1 MQSKHMNA
9 YIPTSE
15 TTDYD
20 VIIIGGAFSG
30 AASGVLLKRDLPNL
44 RVLIIERAEAFDRK
58 VGESTS
64 EVGGCFLTRVLH
76 LGSYLSAHH
85 YQKHGLRMWFCN
97 SPDDA
102 VEDCTELGPKFQ
114 SRLPTFQLDRALLDE
129 KILSD
134 ATELG
139 CELLRPATLRSF
151 ELAEGAQAHRVTVAK
166 AGGET
171 MTYSAKWII
180 DASGKAA
187 LFAKKLG
194 FHRPLGDEHPTS
206 SIWCRFRKVNTLDS
220 AKTRTDHPKLM
231 MNVRGLRATATNH
244 LMGHGWWVWLIPLA
258 NGDYSVGIVWD
269 RTAFTLPE
277 GPSLLERLRSHILQH
292 PIGRLMFADAEP
304 IEDDTFYYKG
314 LPYYTEQMAGNRWA
328 MVGDAAGFIDPLY
341 SQGLDYCGH
350 TVFAVTQMIRKA
362 EMGEDVSPTIDYLK
376 QAYKRS
382 YRLWFESLYKG
393 KYEYMGDAELT
404 RISFI
409 MDLGTYFVG
418 PVRLVYDNPE
428 YEFSRLP
435 YDGPSGAF
443 FARFMSFYNRR
454 LNAMAKKRRAK
465 GTYGA
470 WNTGMD
476 LTLGQSYTP
485 DFSAFRFLRWGTR
498 LWLMAELR
506 TIFGKPKKMP
516 MTAKSPMPEMDMSD
530 SSLAMEKNT
539 P

>member
-1 MQSKHMNA
+1 MNDPQMPSVSQA
-9 YIPTSE
+9 
-15 TTDYD
+15 DYD
-20 VIIIGGAFSG
+20 VIIMGGAFSG
-30 AASGVLLKRDLPNL
+30 ASAALLLKRDHPEL
-44 RVLIIERAEAFDRK
+44 RVLVVERQVEFDRK

-97 SPDDA
+97 SPKDS

-129 KILSD
+129 HVLKLAREAGAD
-134 ATELG
+134 
-139 CELLRPATLRSF
+139 LLRPATLR
-151 ELAEGAQAHRVTVAK
+151 EVTLAEGDENHRVTVAVSK
-166 AGGET
+166 EET
-171 MTYSAKWII
+171 KTFTARWVI

-187 LFAKKLG
+187 LLSKKLG
-194 FHRPLGDEHPTS
+194 LHRQLGEEHATS
-206 SIWCRFRKVNTLDS
+206 SLWCRYRNVNSLDS
-220 AKTRTDHPKLM
+220 HKSRTMNPKLM
-231 MNVRGLRATATNH
+231 MRTKASRAAATNH
-244 LMGHGWWVWLIPLA
+244 LMGRGWWVWLIPLA
-258 NGDYSVGIVWD
+258 NGDYSAGIVWD
-269 RTAFTLPE
+269 RNVFTLPE
-277 GPSLLERLRSHILQH
+277 GRSLTERLHAHILQH
-292 PIGRLMFADAEP
+292 PIGRLMFENAEP
-304 IEDDTFYYKG
+304 VEDDTFYYKG

-350 TVFAVTQMIRKA
+350 TVFAVTRMIGKQA
-362 EMGEDVSPTIDYLK
+362 MGEDITETLNYLK
-376 QAYKRS
+376 GAYKRS

-404 RISFI
+404 RIAFI

-418 PVRLVYDNPE
+418 PVRLVYDNPD
-428 YEFSRLP
+428 YEFGRLP
-435 YDGPSGAF
+435 YDGPAGTV
-443 FARFMSFYNRR
+443 FAKFMALYNRR
-454 LNAMAKKRRAK
+454 LNAMAKKRQAK

-485 DFSAFRFLRWGTR
+485 DFSALRFLRWGTR

-506 TIFGKPKKMP
+506 TLFGRAPKKMP
-516 MTAKSPMPEMDMSD
+516 AMVEMP
-530 SSLAMEKNT
+530 MEKGAMPT
-539 P
+539 TA